1 MKLIMILNDR
11 DQRERA
17 MAHLERNMRR
27 EMRRVVLVF
36 ASIPILTILA
46 TTEAISSSWWL
57 LLAVL
62 SGLAGLWLL

>member
-1 MKLIMILNDR
+1 MLLLHDR
-11 DQRERA
+11 DQRERS

-27 EMRRVVLVF
+27 EMRRVVLIF
-36 ASIPILTILA
+36 ASLPILTILA

-62 SGLAGLWLL
+62 SSLAGLWLL

>member
-1 MKLIMILNDR
+1 MLLLNDR
-11 DQRERA
+11 DQREKA

-27 EMRRVVLVF
+27 EMRRMGVTF

-46 TTEAISSSWWL
+46 TTETISASWWL